1 MERTIIIIGD
11 DGKGIG
17 RAALMH
23 AMASIACNKLTF
35 SCNTSKPS
43 NVDKDM
49 RAVITSSGLVGIC
62 EPEPIVLHIRETSVM
77 NIDCQI
83 SNLPAKQRWDSKP
96 FYCNIKR
103 KHKKK

>member
-1 MERTIIIIGD
+1 MGHNIAIIGD

-23 AMASIACNKLTF
+23 AMAIACNKIVF
-35 SCNTSKPS
+35 PCNITKPS

-49 RAVITSSGLVGIC
+49 RVIITPSGLVGIC
-62 EPEPIVLHIRETSVM
+62 EPEPIVFRVRETSVM
-77 NIDCQI
+77 NIDYQT